1 LLFGVERIVRDSKSI
16 PPATRAIDPVI
27 SPDLPREPH

>member
-16 PPATRAIDPVI
+16 PPATRDRSGDFAR
-27 SPDLPREPH
+27 SPARAAL